1 MDVVEKYYKV
11 AILLYRF
18 IFLSDQVNGSH
29 YSLDC
34 LIKIFTSVE
43 EKNTLKTSFKEKFCK
58 KMHEF
63 DMCTRINYNVGYTV
77 HKDI

>member
-11 AILLYRF
+11 VILIYRF
-18 IFLSDQVNGSH
+18 IFLSDQFNGSH

-43 EKNTLKTSFKEKFCK
+43 EKTFLKNSFREKFFK

-63 DMCTRINYNVGYTV
+63 DMCTRINYNICYTV
-77 HKDI
+77 HKAI